1 MYGMNVHKAVI
12 EAGEKFS
19 GATVHFVNNDYD
31 KGNILSQTKVEIS
44 KEDTAESLS
53 AKVQKAEKIQLLE
66 VLKKF
71 EFGEAFGDTSQ
82 TIKF

>member
-71 EFGEAFGDTSQ
+71 ESDY
-82 TIKF
+82 K

>member
-12 EAGEKFS
+12 EAGEKYS

-31 KGNILSQTKVEIS
+31 QGNIISQTQVEIS

-53 AKVQKAEKIQLLE
+53 AKVQKAEKIQILE

-71 EFGEAFGDTSQ
+71 ELDC
-82 TIKF
+82 K